1 MAEEM
6 KGTNISSPV
15 VPFTKEDRYATHDET
30 FGRGGYRSVASVSEM
45 NAIPNER
52 RKEGMLINVVGDKIY
67 RLVNGSFVSAFK
79 TINGQSILGSGNVS
93 ISGGS
98 GSAEVLKVSL
108 YDIYPQEGVYTISS
122 GDLSYDSIVELDG
135 NLSSGK
141 AIYAYEFAG
150 LMGMFNISIDDMGS
164 VFYLDYLNEKL
175 KIEYT
180 INRDNT
186 ITCTVT
192 NITTHDLSMDVKT
205 GYDAAGD
212 PKIYFRIREKVPN
225 GRIHFV
231 RKKKVTYSPMGTLTY
246 HKRVTY
252 APMFLDV
259 RTAKDTGMDVSNLME
274 NTWYEF
280 PIKADDLIGSY
291 PAGSD
296 IEGSMNKRVY
306 ATIRFKGNVH
316 AKPLVYDAPSLT
328 KNLTVLQAGL
338 QYNVLSG
345 QRNPLFKQRGDIVKI
360 DVRLKAKS
368 PTNYNLGY
376 EYNYAVK

>member
-1 MAEEM
+1 MGRD
-6 KGTNISSPV
+6 KGTNDYSNNFEPQVTGLLDARTRVDTKADLLLASTWTSSDGNVYLPRGIRV
-15 VPFTKEDRYATHDET
+15 SVTNDSIAANNGVYMLMDEDYSVTSNWLQI
-30 FGRGGYRSVASVSEM
+30 GGVEKQDKLVSGK
-45 NAIPNER
+45 NI
-52 RKEGMLINVVGDKIY
+52 
-67 RLVNGSFVSAFK
+67 K
-79 TINGQSILGSGNVS
+79 TINGQSILGSGNIA

-98 GSAEVLKVSL
+98 GAC
-108 YDIYPQEGVYTISS
+108 
-122 GDLSYDSIVELDG
+122 EL
-135 NLSSGK
+135 
-141 AIYAYEFAG
+141 
-150 LMGMFNISIDDMGS
+150 
-164 VFYLDYLNEKL
+164 
-175 KIEYT
+175 
-180 INRDNT
+180 
-186 ITCTVT
+186 
-192 NITTHDLSMDVKT
+192 HDLSMDVKT
-205 GYDAAGD
+205 GYDAAGN

-231 RKKKVTYSPMGTLTY
+231 RKKRVTYSPMGTVTY